1 MSRNYNVFLS
11 WSGERSR
18 LVADFLR
25 TWLSSVVQATKPWM
39 SESEIDKGTRWSSE
53 LTKTLDE
60 VRIGIVCLTP
70 ENLTQPWLLFE
81 AGALSKFID
90 ERARL
95 CTYLIGD
102 LRSSEVLAPLGMFQD
117 TKAIKEDTLRMV
129 RTINRAVSDDP
140 IGDESLEAVFG
151 ALWPKLEDRL
161 STLPAPTETAPAKRS
176 PDEVMD
182 EILELVRAAA
192 IQRQKT
198 QFMDAYIPT
207 FQQFMPLLQQLVRN
221 ATRLPPNAAR
231 LRHPTDTSLLR
242 ASDASSVINTIQFPR
257 TLQRAIPVGPP
268 ASGRYLDLVQMFG
281 GSGSTPDGV
290 YTQTRFTVK
299 GLDLATG
306 TEETHEITFTLDIP
320 TARKIARYLEEGAAD
335 AERHHLRHMA
345 EGVQQFH
352 KIHGEITGYQKEHP
366 DT

>member
-25 TWLSSVVQATKPWM
+25 TWLSSVVQAAKPWM

-53 LTKTLDE
+53 LTKMLDAI
-60 VRIGIVCLTP
+60 RIGIVCLTP
-70 ENLTQPWLLFE
+70 ENLTQPWLIFE

-117 TKAIKEDTLRMV
+117 TKAIKEDTRRMV
-129 RTINRAVSDDP
+129 RTINRVVSDDP
-140 IGDESLEAVFG
+140 ISDESLEAVFE
-151 ALWPKLEDRL
+151 ALWPKLEERL
-161 STLPAPTETAPAKRS
+161 DTLPAPTEAAPAKRS

-192 IQRQKT
+192 VQRQKT

-231 LRHPTDTSLLR
+231 LRYPTDTSLLR
-242 ASDASSVINTIQFPR
+242 TSDKNPIINTFQFPK
-257 TLQRAIPVGPP
+257 TLQNAMPVDPRT
-268 ASGRYLDLVQMFG
+268 SGRYLDLVQMVG
-281 GSGSTPDGV
+281 GSSSTPDGA

-306 TEETHEITFTLDIP
+306 VEETHEITFTLDIP
-320 TARKIARYLEEGAAD
+320 TARKIALYLEEGAAD
-335 AERHHLRHMA
+335 AERHHLRHMS
-345 EGVQQFH
+345 EGVQRFH
-352 KIHGEITGYQKEHP
+352 DTHDAITNYQKEHP
-366 DT
+366 DA